1 MQEFT
6 FDSNRFNEVRN
17 KAIFHTVLKFIV
29 FISAAFGFSFKS
41 IANGTYGAIDVC
53 MLILILI
60 ALLYVILGSEWDRK
74 YYKAMKLIIDD
85 IGITQIMPGKD
96 TLVLPF
102 ADITKVER
110 YNGSLFIYSE
120 TSKLEV
126 LPQMNNYEGIVDK
139 IALYIPISEPS
150 FIDKL
155 YYVLVGK
162 Y

>member
-1 MQEFT
+1 
-6 FDSNRFNEVRN
+6 
-17 KAIFHTVLKFIV
+17 
-29 FISAAFGFSFKS
+29 
-41 IANGTYGAIDVC
+41 